1 MKNIMVSKNMVFAHC
16 YLSGCYV
23 CMFRWRTRNRRY
35 IEWGKLRMSSKV
47 QTNNKILAI
56 MRMTL
61 VRQPAKK
68 KKIGGNHANSHAGME
83 R

>member
-1 MKNIMVSKNMVFAHC
+1 MVFAHC
-16 YLSGCYV
+16 IFLVVVMSACSGGEQG
-23 CMFRWRTRNRRY
+23 TADTSN
-35 IEWGKLRMSSKV
+35 GQTTMSSKV

-68 KKIGGNHANSHAGME
+68 KSIGGNHANSHAGME